1 MSSENGNLCSV
12 LTLKK
17 IPVGVYERKFVY
29 VDDNLLTRLK
39 VSIFM
44 DRGVARTLLRGRQN
58 RGSGGQKSPSGV
70 QGQSPCGGLGAKPP
84 EAGNICSLRLLT
96 EIISKNI

>member
-44 DRGVARTLLRGRQN
+44 DRGVARTLLRGRQ
-58 RGSGGQKSPSGV
+58 KSPSGV